1 MTLDSGGPGWGLKD
15 FYSEL
20 RIDHAIMNQ
29 TYSTTLILRNSKP
42 VARRYV
48 PAQMRRLRPP
58 AQYTR
63 LSNSLFVLFL
73 MTDHSQP
80 MRVTSCGKVW
90 KARSGYD
97 HNLDSRHFSRCCQKT
112 HGYSCYPRQS
122 LFMAM
127 VATLRDDREVSFRRV
142 RELWNDQKR
151 TYCCDSQASY
161 TLPNCQYCQT

>member
-20 RIDHAIMNQ
+20 RINHTIMNQ

-63 LSNSLFVLFL
+63 LSNSLLVLFL

-80 MRVTSCGKVW
+80 IHAMSCGKVW
-90 KARSGYD
+90 KARNGYD
-97 HNLDSRHFSRCCQKT
+97 PNLDSRHFSRCRQNT
-112 HGYSCYPRQS
+112 HGYICYPRRS
-122 LFMAM
+122 LKISLTTVRSINCA
-127 VATLRDDREVSFRRV
+127 VEVRKY
-142 RELWNDQKR
+142 NDQDEKWG
-151 TYCCDSQASY
+151 
-161 TLPNCQYCQT
+161 